1 MKIVT
6 ISRLVGAYGDVI
18 AAVVAR
24 RMGLD
29 LVSLAKVHE
38 LAQGCDPEYLDA
50 CRMFETEHGPSFF
63 ERIFFDRPTH
73 TSLFKAL
80 TYEEA
85 SRGDVVLVG
94 RGAQIILREIPG
106 VFRARIVAP
115 KPLRLE
121 RIMERYNF
129 SREEAEEFVRKSDHE
144 REGLIHSIFH
154 IDPNDWSLYD
164 ITLNSA
170 HYTSGAVADII
181 VHAVEKMEKVPN
193 EEQVLVRL
201 KSMALAKRIDTFAH
215 KKLTSAVARHVEI
228 DAEPGGVI
236 KISGRIRNRKEK
248 ERLLELVS
256 EYPGVTQVIDDL
268 IVTELSFS
276 Y

>member
-1 MKIVT
+1 
-6 ISRLVGAYGDVI
+6 
-18 AAVVAR
+18 
-24 RMGLD
+24 
-29 LVSLAKVHE
+29 
-38 LAQGCDPEYLDA
+38 
-50 CRMFETEHGPSFF
+50 
-63 ERIFFDRPTH
+63 
-73 TSLFKAL
+73 
-80 TYEEA
+80 
-85 SRGDVVLVG
+85 
-94 RGAQIILREIPG
+94 
-106 VFRARIVAP
+106 
-115 KPLRLE
+115 
-121 RIMERYNF
+121 MERYNF

-201 KSMALAKRIDTFAH
+201 KSMALAKRIETFAH